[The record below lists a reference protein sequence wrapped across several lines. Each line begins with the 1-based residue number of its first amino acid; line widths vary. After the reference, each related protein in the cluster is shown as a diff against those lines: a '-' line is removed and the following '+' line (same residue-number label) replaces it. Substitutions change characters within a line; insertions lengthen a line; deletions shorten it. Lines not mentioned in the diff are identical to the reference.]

1 MYGVSPFVGGLSL
14 LVQLASAYRF
24 LVYITS
30 ERRFGASNI
39 RWLDLGIDWPV
50 LVFNERG
57 AHKGRAT
64 RNSERSLSRWV
75 YCTRYID
82 LCQ

>member
-50 LVFNERG
+50 
-57 AHKGRAT
+57 
-64 RNSERSLSRWV
+64 
-75 YCTRYID
+75 
-82 LCQ
+82 